1 MLMRL
6 RIGRSDRA
14 VGKEQTGRAGEL
26 RLAVDEKHTLRRD
39 LIPGFQAGPNN
50 VNIIA

>member
-6 RIGRSDRA
+6 RTRWSDRA
-14 VGKEQTGRAGEL
+14 VREEQTGRAGEL
-26 RLAVDEKHTLRRD
+26 RLAVDEKYTLGRD
-39 LIPGFQAGPNN
+39 LIPWFQAGPNN